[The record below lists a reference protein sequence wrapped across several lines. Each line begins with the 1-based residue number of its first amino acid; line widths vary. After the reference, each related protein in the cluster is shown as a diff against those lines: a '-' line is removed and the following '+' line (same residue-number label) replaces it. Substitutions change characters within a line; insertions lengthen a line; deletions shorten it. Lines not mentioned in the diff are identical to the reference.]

1 MSSFRSSRGGR
12 ANKFRK
18 RDGKKDVKGGGGGDY
33 RWKKA
38 AGKRK
43 RERSSAHETGDS
55 IQDDDFAFSTE
66 SELNVSSGDIGGGK
80 KRKESTKA
88 IKERQRNA
96 KRRRRE
102 MHEHERETSDEMI
115 RTAPEQFLWGNYTEW
130 AGSRL
135 STAEKKAERWSKE
148 QVQKIEEREN
158 KSLIEYVKEVLG
170 ADYIA
175 QGAWKSGATAKPGVA
190 CIVLASSAVRAV
202 ELAKSVYDG
211 RPVGKLFSKHIKI
224 EVQREW
230 LATCCAKGL
239 APSAAGTAKRLQRL
253 VEEGDM
259 TLKHTVALII
269 DLKRDNR
276 ERNILD
282 FNTSRHELFE
292 LLHNHARQL
301 INEGKMKVLL
311 LAPTKSEL
319 QREGV
324 IDDEVQDNE

>member
-1 MSSFRSSRGGR
+1 MR
-12 ANKFRK
+12 
-18 RDGKKDVKGGGGGDY
+18 
-33 RWKKA
+33 
-38 AGKRK
+38 
-43 RERSSAHETGDS
+43 ETGDS
-55 IQDDDFAFSTE
+55 IQDEEFAIGTE
-66 SELNVSSGDIGGGK
+66 SEPNVSGVAVGAEK
-80 KRKESTKA
+80 KRKESAKT
-88 IKERQRNA
+88 IKERQRDA

-102 MHEHERETSDEMI
+102 MHERERETSDEMI
-115 RTAPEQFLWGNYTEW
+115 RTAPERFLWEKYVEW

-135 STAEKKAERWSKE
+135 STAEKKAETWSKE
-148 QVQKIEEREN
+148 QVRKIEERDD
-158 KSLIEYVKEVLG
+158 KYLIQCVKEVLG

-175 QGAWKSGATAKPGVA
+175 QGAWKSGAGAKPGVA

-259 TLKHTVALII
+259 TLGHTVALVI
-269 DLKRDNR
+269 DFKRDNR

-282 FNTSRHELFE
+282 FNTSRQELFD
-292 LLHNHARQL
+292 LLHNHARHL
-301 INEGKMKVLL
+301 INEGKMTLLL
-311 LAPTKSEL
+311 LAPAKSEA
-319 QREGV
+319 QEEGAS
-324 IDDEVQDNE
+324 DDDAQGNE